1 MLAIGDAAHAPSPTS
16 GQGASLSIEDAV
28 VLAKCIRDLPDTQA
42 AFTRFEEM
50 RRPRVER
57 IIKWARRVNSSK
69 AAGPVGR
76 VMRDSMMPVIM
87 KIVANSRPTN
97 RIYDYHID
105 WDVLSGASP

>member
-1 MLAIGDAAHAPSPTS
+1 
-16 GQGASLSIEDAV
+16 

-57 IIKWARRVNSSK
+57 IIKWAARVNNSK

-76 VMRDSMMPVIM
+76 VIRDAMMPVIM
-87 KIVANSRPTN
+87 KFVANSRATN
-97 RIYDYHID
+97 GIFDYHID
-105 WDVLSGASP
+105 WDALSGAQA